1 MPTTARLTASRR
13 VLRFLERPG
22 LPTPVLVIDVAF
34 AADRYLQLQRALPGA
49 LIHYATKAN
58 PSPELICALARAGS
72 AFDVASSAE
81 IENCLSLG
89 IAPGR
94 LSFGHTVKKSSAIA
108 AAHAA
113 GIDRFSCDSREE
125 LEKLGRHAPGA
136 RISVRLL
143 TDGAGAEWPLSR
155 KFGCDV
161 ALAADLF
168 VHARALGLTPDGVAF
183 HVGSQQTDPR
193 AWEAPIA
200 MAAEIFNALR
210 QQGISLRCLN
220 IGGGFPAQYVAPIP
234 TIGAYG
240 AAIEQSL
247 RRHFGRRRPQLIV
260 EPGRFLVADAGILQ
274 TEVVLVVRKSHDQ
287 DVRWV
292 FVDCGKFGGL
302 AETADEA
309 IKYRLRVPGR
319 TGPLTRVV
327 LAGPT
332 CDSADILYERT
343 VCRLPADLEE
353 GDRIQIL
360 SAGAYTHTYASV
372 GFNGFTPLPAV
383 FV

>member
-1 MPTTARLTASRR
+1 MSTTERPTASER

-22 LPTPVLVIDVAF
+22 LPTPVLVVDVAF
-34 AADRYLQLQRALPGA
+34 VADRYLELQRALPDA
-49 LIHYATKAN
+49 MIHYATKAN
-58 PSPELICALARAGS
+58 PSQEIIGALAQAGS
-72 AFDVASSAE
+72 AFDVASTAE
-81 IENCLSLG
+81 IESCLSLG

-94 LSFGHTVKKSSAIA
+94 LSFGHTVKKASAIT

-113 GIDRFSCDSREE
+113 GIERFSCDSRGE
-125 LEKLGRHAPGA
+125 LEKLARHAPGS

-143 TDGAGAEWPLSR
+143 TDGTGAEWPLSR
-155 KFGCDV
+155 KFGCDL
-161 ALAADLF
+161 AMAADLL
-168 VHARALGLTPDGVAF
+168 VHARALGLTPDGVSF

-193 AWEAPIA
+193 AWDAPIA
-200 MAAEIFNALR
+200 MAAELFNVLR
-210 QQGISLRCLN
+210 ARGISLRCLN
-220 IGGGFPAQYVAPIP
+220 IGGGFPAQYLAPVP
-234 TIGAYG
+234 PIGAYG
-240 AAIEQSL
+240 DAIDDAL
-247 RRHFGRRRPQLIV
+247 GRHFGRHRPQLVV
-260 EPGRFLVADAGILQ
+260 EPGRYLVADAGILQ
-274 TEVVLVVRKSHDQ
+274 TEVVLVARKSYDPR
-287 DVRWV
+287 VRWV

-302 AETADEA
+302 AETIDES

-343 VCRLPADLEE
+343 VCRLPEDLEE

-372 GFNGFTPLPAV
+372 GFNGFLPLPVV